1 MPPINQRPILSLKE
15 NTISYS
21 EIFNNLLDLTL
32 CVYTPS
38 SYIYPSKIDEYE
50 ERYGRDVSK
59 GVFFKQSDRE
69 QGVRRLMS
77 INLMKRMESSIYS
90 FNQTLSRII
99 YRIDKT
105 IDVDSL
111 FSDGGTSALENEI
124 SGLNDFELI
133 CFLVVEGEN
142 NA

>member
-1 MPPINQRPILSLKE
+1 M
-15 NTISYS
+15 
-21 EIFNNLLDLTL
+21 TL

-77 INLMKRMESSIYS
+77 INLMKRMESSVYS
-90 FNQTLSRII
+90 FNQTLSRIV

-105 IDVDSL
+105 IEHIDL
-111 FSDGGTSALENEI
+111 FEKQKVTMN
-124 SGLNDFELI
+124 
-133 CFLVVEGEN
+133 
-142 NA
+142 